1 VYVSCNS
8 QLCLG
13 NESKLMCK
21 SIVSHYL
28 LMKTWIWLLIK
39 IFRSAVLGTKLIL
52 LPKVLEVDV
61 CSLFPLR
68 EIFS

>member
-1 VYVSCNS
+1 
-8 QLCLG
+8 
-13 NESKLMCK
+13 MCK